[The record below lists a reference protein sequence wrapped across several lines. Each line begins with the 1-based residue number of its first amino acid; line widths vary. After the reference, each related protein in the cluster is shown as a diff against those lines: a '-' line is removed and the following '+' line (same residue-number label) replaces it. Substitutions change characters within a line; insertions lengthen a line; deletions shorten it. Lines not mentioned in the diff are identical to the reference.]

1 MVGERVERRLTAIL
15 AADVAGYSRLMG
27 KPSSGGHGSFPRTPT
42 RHIPRPSALASVPAG
57 IGDENN
63 VGRPL
68 WRPGA
73 REEEL
78 RYKVERRRER
88 ASYGP
93 THHPAKDTNTLFPH
107 VSLGSD
113 HECDYKAYRGD
124 VPMMEGYEH
133 AGHS

>member
-68 WRPGA
+68 WRPHVKVLPIIKRRTSSGRRPPRHRLGA
-73 REEEL
+73 AL
-78 RYKVERRRER
+78 RR
-88 ASYGP
+88 AVARPAGTLRGLP
-93 THHPAKDTNTLFPH
+93 TRPAKTAWTAGAKPA
-107 VSLGSD
+107 SGIGS
-113 HECDYKAYRGD
+113 
-124 VPMMEGYEH
+124 
-133 AGHS
+133 